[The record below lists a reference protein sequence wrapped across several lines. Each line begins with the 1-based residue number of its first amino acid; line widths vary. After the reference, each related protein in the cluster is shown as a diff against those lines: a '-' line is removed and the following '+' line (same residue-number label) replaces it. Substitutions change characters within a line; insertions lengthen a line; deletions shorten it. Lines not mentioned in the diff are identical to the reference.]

1 MTTTTAPI
9 VIGTRISCILHWA
22 GRGIVYAIDGEQ
34 QPETVRV
41 YGGVMHTGGRATFG
55 VVFDNGAISKAVPES
70 IIRGVQWRVLDETAS
85 AEDIAAALAHA
96 ACVKA
101 TASVAAS
108 NEAARHIAAVAAL
121 RADPTYSGL
130 VQADD
135 QYSGKTAAKNIRM
148 QLKAAFKGVKFSV
161 RARHHGSIDISWTD
175 GPTTERVE
183 EITRRYQSGSFDGMN
198 DIYEYSKSAWN
209 EVFGGAKYVFTQRDF
224 SDALITRAI
233 AAVFEEYS
241 GNFADSDM
249 TATAEDYRGGRLYAA
264 RIPGLGGPMDQLDV
278 AIRVQASK
286 MEA

>member
-1 MTTTTAPI
+1 MTTTAAPI

-22 GRGIVYAIDGEQ
+22 GRGIVYAIEGEQ
-34 QPETVRV
+34 QPETVRIV
-41 YGGVMHTGGRATFG
+41 GGVMHSGGRASFS

-101 TASVAAS
+101 TTSVAAS
-108 NEAARHIAAVAAL
+108 NAAARHAEAVTAL
-121 RADPTYSGL
+121 RENADYASL
-130 VQADD
+130 IQADD
-135 QYSGKTAAKNIRM
+135 QYSGKTAAKNIRT

-161 RARHHGSIDISWTD
+161 RVRSHGAIDISWTD
-175 GPTTERVE
+175 GPTTAGVE

-224 SDALITRAI
+224 SDQLITKAI
-233 AAVFEEYS
+233 AAVFEKYA
-241 GNFADSDM
+241 GNFADSGI
-249 TATAEDYRGGRLYAA
+249 TATAEEYRAGRLYAA

-278 AIRVQASK
+278 AIRAQASE